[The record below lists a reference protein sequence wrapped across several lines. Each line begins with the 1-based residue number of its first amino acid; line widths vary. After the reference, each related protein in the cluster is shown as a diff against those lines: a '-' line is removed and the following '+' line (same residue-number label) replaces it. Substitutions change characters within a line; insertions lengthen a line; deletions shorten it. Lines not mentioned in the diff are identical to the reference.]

1 MRDLLIRMC
10 TSAGLA
16 VKREPER
23 ILPDEPTIR
32 PGDLVVQDWTI
43 DGIQHTT
50 HAVDFTSPMS
60 DGGWRGLSRA
70 KKQERSLK
78 VGVRAIEKE
87 QEKRDNLGE
96 PDAQIER
103 GNSYTMQERCQ
114 RAQVHFWPIAIEV
127 DGHCSASFLN
137 FFKNVC
143 NASKDLTEQNP
154 QAFKQYWWKR
164 IACELHKTN
173 AKLALQR
180 AASARRSLLRLP
192 SSAPE
197 EMQYD
202 EL

>member
-1 MRDLLIRMC
+1 
-10 TSAGLA
+10 
-16 VKREPER
+16 
-23 ILPDEPTIR
+23 
-32 PGDLVVQDWTI
+32 
-43 DGIQHTT
+43 
-50 HAVDFTSPMS
+50 
-60 DGGWRGLSRA
+60 
-70 KKQERSLK
+70 
-78 VGVRAIEKE
+78 
-87 QEKRDNLGE
+87 
-96 PDAQIER
+96 
-103 GNSYTMQERCQ
+103 MQERCQ

-154 QAFKQYWWKR
+154 QAFKQHWWKR
-164 IACELHKTN
+164 IACELHKAN

-202 EL
+202 ELQTDLPTEVADRSSYRDRQRQARSAWSARRSQADARRKARPPNWPPAN